1 MTDTATRQGIR
12 LAIALF
18 AATIVCACAQ
28 NETQPPGFTSR
39 SAFSTCASH
48 LTEAACK
55 EGRGCRWINEHKR
68 EDGTFATAR
77 CSGGEGKQRRPR
89 L

>member
-1 MTDTATRQGIR
+1 MTDTSIRHGIR

-18 AATIVCACAQ
+18 AATIVCACVQ
-28 NETQPPGFTSR
+28 NETQPPGFS
-39 SAFSTCASH
+39 SNPAFSTCSSR

-77 CSGGEGKQRRPR
+77 CTGGERQKKR
-89 L
+89 